1 WVLVAI
7 APVVTVALLWSA
19 YYYLFAMCGVALA
32 LGVMLA
38 RAPAVAA
45 AAVIA
50 FVAWGSAHARGL
62 PEFGMGRDP
71 WTPVSHI
78 NASYI
83 ERSNR
88 ITATYLGSLRRA
100 YPKLPTGST
109 LYFGGIESNV
119 AFQRGDGPLLRWAYR
134 DASLRSYYFAEFSR
148 QTARPGPLMFF

>member
-1 WVLVAI
+1 
-7 APVVTVALLWSA
+7 
-19 YYYLFAMCGVALA
+19 
-32 LGVMLA
+32 
-38 RAPAVAA
+38 

-119 AFQRGDGPLLRWAYR
+119 AFQRGDGPLPRRAYR
-134 DASLRSYYFAEFSR
+134 DASLRSYYFAGFSR
-148 QTARPGPLMFF
+148 QTARPGPLMFFVGSGDTLRELPRTPDLFLRVAFGMIVSEHPTGAGDALEIARQRQ